1 MATGFWWRA
10 ARFFSSRGNI
20 SPIPSSHT
28 QLLVHSL
35 DCTSPGMT
43 HSLRRWNI
51 TGEIRTNTLNKT
63 PQSSEHKGCNT
74 KGINLN
80 LFKQLFNVG
89 EKPELFLDYKGLI
102 GRNNPLNGIQQISTY
117 WFYDLTFSLNP
128 CHNHCFISNIKHFVT
143 LVCITYDLMS
153 LLPLFSLTNAALGR
167 YKGIVSFL
175 LPTTSFLTIPTC
187 LTWVLL
193 MSHMSLYM
201 FLSPVWAS
209 GLWIP
214 PGCLVRVHPPWRVR
228 LPPLLQAC
236 KAPAPLQTHSSP
248 SSPESLP
255 SLRLPHLHLEKGFG
269 KSPWRPWPSLLH
281 ASTRVRFYCHHHHYH
296 HLALVLGRVNHASIH
311 MQCFHLFFWS
321 ISLNMFM
328 SHSVLNL
335 FSDITHS

>member
-1 MATGFWWRA
+1 MAFSRLAHTGYMTWLSLWIPLLFPLLLI
-10 ARFFSSRGNI
+10 SS
-20 SPIPSSHT
+20 
-28 QLLVHSL
+28 
-35 DCTSPGMT
+35 
-43 HSLRRWNI
+43 
-51 TGEIRTNTLNKT
+51 
-63 PQSSEHKGCNT
+63 
-74 KGINLN
+74 
-80 LFKQLFNVG
+80 
-89 EKPELFLDYKGLI
+89 
-102 GRNNPLNGIQQISTY
+102 
-117 WFYDLTFSLNP
+117 P

-311 MQCFHLFFWS
+311 MQCFHLFFGVSPSTCSCRILFWICFQTSHILRVVLVS
-321 ISLNMFM
+321 ICQVTVGKICPKKALFFS
-328 SHSVLNL
+328 NL
-335 FSDITHS
+335 KDFSPNTV